1 MTGGGCQYW
10 EMSSS
15 TDEWHCEA
23 QRALAALY
31 SEHSDL
37 CHLTEVLEL
46 SPSCPL
52 LTGYFSGDTRAV
64 GTGILDFQTL
74 DKK

>member
-1 MTGGGCQYW
+1 MTGGWGVSPGKCLPAP
-10 EMSSS
+10 MSD
-15 TDEWHCEA
+15 TGRPT
-23 QRALAALY
+23 RALAALY

-52 LTGYFSGDTRAV
+52 LTGYFS
-64 GTGILDFQTL
+64 LETL
-74 DKK
+74 EQWVQEL